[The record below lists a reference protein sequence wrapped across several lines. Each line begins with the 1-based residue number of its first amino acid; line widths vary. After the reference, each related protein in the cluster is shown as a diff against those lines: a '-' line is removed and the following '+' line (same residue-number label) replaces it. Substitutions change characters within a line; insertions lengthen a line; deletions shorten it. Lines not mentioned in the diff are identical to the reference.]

1 MIKKIIVSISIFVT
15 FSVFASATDDLKKQL
30 NELTTMQ
37 ANFTQKTLTDNSDY
51 YDSASGKMALSKP
64 GKFRWETKK
73 PNEQV
78 ILADGKWIWIYDKDL
93 EQATKQLQET
103 TNSNNPALFLSG
115 DVSDLGT
122 RFKVSFEKDHF
133 ILSAT
138 SEEDMF
144 QTMELYFE
152 NDAIKKMIVK
162 TRLGQASEFTFTN
175 IQKNIKLQN
184 DLFKI
189 TLPKGTDI
197 IQN

>member
-1 MIKKIIVSISIFVT
+1 MKKIITIITGISVA
-15 FSVFASATDDLKKQL
+15 FSVFATPTDDLKKQL
-30 NELTTMQ
+30 NELSTMR

-51 YDSASGKMALSKP
+51 FDSASGSMALSKP

-73 PNEQV
+73 PNEQL

-122 RFKVSFEKDHF
+122 RFKVTHEKDHF
-133 ILSAT
+133 VLTAS

-144 QTMELYFE
+144 QSMELYFE

-162 TRLGQASEFTFTN
+162 TRLGQTSEFIFSH
-175 IQKNIKLQN
+175 IEKNTMLST
-184 DLFKI
+184 DLFKFVP
-189 TLPKGTDI
+189 PKGTDI
-197 IQN
+197 IEN

>member
-1 MIKKIIVSISIFVT
+1 MKKIILIFGLFFAVT
-15 FSVFASATDDLKKQL
+15 IIAAPVDDLKKQL
-30 NELTTMQ
+30 NELNTMR
-37 ANFTQKTLTDNSDY
+37 ANFSQKTLTDNSDY
-51 YDSASGKMALSKP
+51 FDSASGNMALSKP
-64 GKFRWETKK
+64 GKFRWETQK
-73 PNEQV
+73 PNEQL

-133 ILSAT
+133 ILSAS

-144 QTMELYFE
+144 QSMELYFE

-162 TRLGQASEFTFTN
+162 TRLGQTSVFTFSN
-175 IQKNIKLQN
+175 IEKNIMLPT
-184 DLFKI
+184 DLFGFVP
-189 TLPKGTDI
+189 PKGTDI
-197 IQN
+197 IEN